1 MCSRFCRKDKSNAT
15 LNKKIRG
22 AQLEGWCYQA
32 IVGAQEEESLSVNLR
47 SRGDAKPI
55 GSFRIDELLAKLKT
69 ESMPSSQKLDVID
82 AWKDKSL
89 ETFAPPPRGE
99 AGKGEIDE
107 LRRENE
113 ELRRQ
118 LKQANSGAP
127 AVKMNGAATPDKKAG
142 PGLQR
147 QGSLQLRKQNSRA
160 FADISVE
167 EDLESFLED
176 HPYVGGFE
184 PSKRD
189 AELFDQMECAGQ
201 IPESPGLQRWYDL
214 MSSTSKMTRSSW

>member
-1 MCSRFCRKDKSNAT
+1 
-15 LNKKIRG
+15 
-22 AQLEGWCYQA
+22 
-32 IVGAQEEESLSVNLR
+32 
-47 SRGDAKPI
+47 
-55 GSFRIDELLAKLKT
+55 
-69 ESMPSSQKLDVID
+69 
-82 AWKDKSL
+82 
-89 ETFAPPPRGE
+89 
-99 AGKGEIDE
+99 
-107 LRRENE
+107 
-113 ELRRQ
+113 LRRQ
-118 LKQANSGAP
+118 LKQALADSGTP
-127 AVKMNGAATPDKKAG
+127 AVNGNAPSK